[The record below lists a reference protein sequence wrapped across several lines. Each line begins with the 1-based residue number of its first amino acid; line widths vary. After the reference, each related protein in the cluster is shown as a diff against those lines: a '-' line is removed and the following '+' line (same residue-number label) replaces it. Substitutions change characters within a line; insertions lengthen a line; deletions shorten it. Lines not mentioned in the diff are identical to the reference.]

1 MWLVACA
8 LALAVIESSCP
19 WEVEVMSDAEERA
32 GEEIRGDAGDVNAH
46 SLTIRQGGARSVTAH
61 EVSVRQ
67 GGIARVDAHTVDLTQ
82 GGVAVATTGTL
93 RMTAGGVGAV
103 LADRATLEQSVVQV
117 VAARERVDMDQAAAG
132 VVVGGSVQVRD
143 SAIGLVLT
151 PHLEG
156 QNVRVLIGTPAALAF
171 GAGAA
176 LVFSLIGLW
185 RRRS

>member
-1 MWLVACA
+1 M
-8 LALAVIESSCP
+8 S
-19 WEVEVMSDAEERA
+19 EVGD
-32 GEEIRGDAGDVNAH
+32 EIRGDAGDVSAH

-67 GGIARVDAHTVDLTQ
+67 GGIARVDAHTVEVTQ

-93 RMTAGGVGAV
+93 RMTAGGAGAV

-117 VAARERVDMDQAAAG
+117 VAARERVDLDQAAGGLVA
-132 VVVGGSVQVRD
+132 GGSVHVRD
-143 SAIGLVLT
+143 SAIGVVLT
-151 PHLEG
+151 PRFDG
-156 QNVRVLIGTPAALAF
+156 QNVRVLMGPPAAFAF

-176 LVFSLIGLW
+176 LVLGLLGLW